1 MDHFLKSLYEDDGFL
16 SWLSI
21 ESTSTTASP
30 TTQLATT
37 ATKATTSTPQ
47 PADLQGDTGF
57 SQLTIGQLCN
67 VANIFFPRPTATS
80 SAELSER
87 DLAVNVIYYI
97 CMPVSQSSDFGVN
110 ESPLRLFDASNDDL
124 PATTPTPVATTLS
137 PRWQA
142 LLGALSS
149 VKETSREN
157 DENEEEDTG
166 EETEPSPDTEQAQ
179 DAMETDEQVVE
190 TRMPPTGGETI
201 PKQDERNPDYTEEKL
216 LKLLLRQGRFG
227 WNQPNLSPP
236 IFKICEFYFLMR
248 ILIRIVDYA
257 PQCIV

>member
-1 MDHFLKSLYEDDGFL
+1 MEMDHFLKSLYEDDGFL

-21 ESTSTTASP
+21 ESTPPTASP

-37 ATKATTSTPQ
+37 ATEATTPAPQ
-47 PADLQGDTGF
+47 PADLQGDTGI

-67 VANIFFPRPTATS
+67 VANILFPRPTATS

-110 ESPLRLFDASNDDL
+110 ESPLGLFDAGKDDL
-124 PATTPTPVATTLS
+124 PLTTPKAVPTTLS

-149 VKETSREN
+149 AKETSQEN

-166 EETEPSPDTEQAQ
+166 EENEQTQDTYTEQAQ
-179 DAMETDEQVVE
+179 YAMETGEQVVE
-190 TRMPPTGGETI
+190 TRMPPTGSETI
-201 PKQDERNPDYTEEKL
+201 PKQDKINPESSEKEL

-227 WNQPNLSPP
+227 
-236 IFKICEFYFLMR
+236 
-248 ILIRIVDYA
+248 
-257 PQCIV
+257 